1 MLQVN
6 GDKYI
11 GAWKNDLMHGIGIF
25 YDAKEE
31 AKKLNNYSVFEQS
44 YKHYHSMM
52 EFDEA
57 KILHYLTK
65 DVKRTKKQMK
75 RLETFKEMKI

>member
-1 MLQVN
+1 M
-6 GDKYI
+6 
-11 GAWKNDLMHGIGIF
+11 
-25 YDAKEE
+25 
-31 AKKLNNYSVFEQS
+31 NNYSVFEQS